1 MQQEGRLEVKLKQSK
16 IEQQILR
23 LLVNFVVFY
32 YNDNVLICII
42 KKQSK

>member
-42 KKQSK
+42 KKRSK